1 MQVAAAAAGG
11 HAAEAAGGE
20 DAMVRPAAEGG
31 GEAQVGSTLCCSN
44 TTAYH
49 ECVVACFDYY
59 PRQQAEKICD
69 PGCQEAYQC
78 RVVSGDKCPTGGYH
92 DPSSDDL
99 PIADDHSAAGEA
111 RAVTTTL
118 CCSNMTG
125 FQECVHDCFAYF
137 PREQAEKI
145 CDPGCK
151 EAYQCRTVS
160 GDKCPSGHL
169 TNSVDFLTYK
179 KKKLT
184 SLFVAAEGN
193 ASLEKCLS
201 GCRSSVCNKMVTGV
215 GSKRVEAV
223 KHAIGRCNNAC
234 YNFCTK
240 GLSAGTATA

>member
-1 MQVAAAAAGG
+1 
-11 HAAEAAGGE
+11 
-20 DAMVRPAAEGG
+20 MVRPAAEGG

-78 RVVSGDKCPTGGYH
+78 RVVSGDKCPTGV
-92 DPSSDDL
+92 PL
-99 PIADDHSAAGEA
+99 WRFVVGEA

-169 TNSVDFLTYK
+169 TNS
-179 KKKLT
+179 
-184 SLFVAAEGN
+184 AEGN